1 MTDEPDPVLE
11 EADPKTKGKISF
23 ESIADSFKPQ
33 DKRAAEAG
41 TSEKATAAPAPTGKS
56 EKAED
61 AQARYEALKK
71 MQEGMSPTQPG
82 GEAPLYQ
89 LEPEKEFRARS
100 QNYVRQL
107 MNLGGKSQ
115 G

>member
-1 MTDEPDPVLE
+1 MTTPETSQK
-11 EADPKTKGKISF
+11 EAAPETKGKISF
-23 ESIADSFKPQ
+23 ESIAESFKPQ
-33 DKRAAEAG
+33 DTRVAEAG
-41 TSEKATAAPAPTGKS
+41 TSEKAKAAPAPTGKR
-56 EKAED
+56 EKAAD

-71 MQEGMSPTQPG
+71 MQEGMSRAQPG